1 MHDLI
6 SVDNRSP
13 MQFQCV
19 QSLLEHQY
27 LQLCRCNASQ
37 NVTFKTLNPKVQG
50 STP

>member
-6 SVDNRSP
+6 SVNNRSP
-13 MQFQCV
+13 MQFQRVLCWR
-19 QSLLEHQY
+19 EHRY
-27 LQLCRCNASQ
+27 LQVCRYGACQ